1 MGAMTAEAG
10 SVRLAHGRPFTVDDL
25 ETMPDDGNRYELID
39 GMLIVSPAPGR
50 RHQKVIYRL
59 YNVLERA
66 CPDEFDVLG
75 APFAVRPSQTTEL
88 QPDVLV
94 GRDEDFTDRLLPVA
108 PVLAVEVFSPSSVLN
123 DLNNKKAAYQRL
135 GVPNYWVIDPEDP
148 TLTAFELDDAG
159 VYQQVAEVKGDDAFQ
174 ARRPFRVRVVP
185 VELLGRLAGKQPGQ

>member
-25 ETMPDDGNRYELID
+25 EAMPDDGNRYELID

-50 RHQKVIYRL
+50 RHQKVVYRL
-59 YNVLERA
+59 YGVLEQA

-75 APFAVRPSQTTEL
+75 APYAVRPSNTIEL

-94 GRDEDFTDRLLPVA
+94 GHADDFTEKLLPVA

-135 GVPNYWVIDPEDP
+135 GVRSYWVIDPDEP
-148 TLTAFELDDAG
+148 SLIAFELDDAG
-159 VYQQVAEVKGDDAFQ
+159 VYRRVAEVKGTDAFE
-174 ARRPFRVRVVP
+174 ARRPFPVRVVP
-185 VELLGRLAGKQPGQ
+185 VELLGRLVGKEPG